1 MSAMLNL
8 VLTTVTDGILLGL
21 VYAIAALGLSLI
33 LGIMG
38 IINVAHSAF
47 LMLGSFFALEL
58 LERAGIDPVASFFL
72 ALPCFFVLGVLV
84 YRALVTRVERAQ
96 QTRGLVA
103 MFGLMVLIENLGTIA
118 WTTNTRVITVSYSN
132 ANMAVGPL
140 LLADVRLVAGALA
153 VLLMLAFWAFLRFTL
168 TGRAI
173 RAMAQDRDA
182 AVALGMNVQR
192 LSALM
197 FGLGIA
203 CAGAAGVALAMI
215 FPFAP
220 QTQIQWLAW
229 TFLIVVLGGLGRVEN
244 TLAAALLVGIVQTVS
259 TAFLPF
265 DYVYL
270 LLYVLLATVLVVRR
284 EGLRGA
290 ARRAI

>member
-1 MSAMLNL
+1 M
-8 VLTTVTDGILLGL
+8 VTTVAGIVANGILLGL

-33 LGIMG
+33 MGVMG

-47 LMLGSFFALEL
+47 IMLGSFLALGL
-58 LERAGIDPVASFFL
+58 LEWAHIDPIASFFI
-72 ALPCFFVLGVLV
+72 ALPIFFVVGAVV
-84 YRALVTRVERAQ
+84 YRLIVTRVERAH
-96 QTRGLVA
+96 QTQGLIA

-118 WTTNTRVITVSYSN
+118 WTTDTRVITVGYSN
-132 ANMAVGPL
+132 ANLTVGPL
-140 LLADVRLVAGALA
+140 IIADAPLIAGVLA
-153 VLLMLAFWAFLRFTL
+153 VVLILALRLFLHSTMV
-168 TGRAI
+168 GRAI
-173 RAMAQDRDA
+173 RAMGQNRDA
-182 AVALGMNVQR
+182 ALSLGINVRR
-192 LSALM
+192 LSAIM

-203 CAGAAGVALAMI
+203 SAGAAGVALAMI

-229 TFLIVVLGGLGRVEN
+229 AFLIVVLGGLGRVES
-244 TLAAALLVGIVQTVS
+244 TLVSALMVGLIQTAA

-270 LLYVLLATVLVVRR
+270 ILYVALATILSVRR
-284 EGLRGA
+284 QGLRGV